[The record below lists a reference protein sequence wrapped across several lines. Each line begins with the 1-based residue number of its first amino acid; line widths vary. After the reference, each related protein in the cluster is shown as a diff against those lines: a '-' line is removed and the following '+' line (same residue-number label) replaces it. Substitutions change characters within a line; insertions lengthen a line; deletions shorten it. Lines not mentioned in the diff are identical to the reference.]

1 MPLAPRWEILS
12 WEVHSSE
19 CYVIDNLSGAIHES
33 LVGMCISLQLLISEI
48 QAKKLSKFKQFY
60 GEIPGEKLE
69 LPIPPR
75 CIEFGIEISR

>member
-1 MPLAPRWEILS
+1 M
-12 WEVHSSE
+12 
-19 CYVIDNLSGAIHES
+19 IDNLSGAIHES

-48 QAKKLSKFKQFY
+48 QQNLSKFKQFY

-75 CIEFGIEISR
+75 CFGEKTTLCDFGIKISR